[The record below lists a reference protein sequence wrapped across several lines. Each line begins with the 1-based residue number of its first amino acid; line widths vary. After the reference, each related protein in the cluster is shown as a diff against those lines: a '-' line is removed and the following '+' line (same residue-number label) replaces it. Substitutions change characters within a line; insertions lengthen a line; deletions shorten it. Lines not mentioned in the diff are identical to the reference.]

1 MTVALLTTQLFIGY
15 LGIPLMCGS
24 PTLKVG
30 YPDII
35 IIDKDKGTA
44 IKEEN
49 KPQVQ
54 EEPDG
59 DSPVLVESEESVARR
74 EALKRDLDKGLFILV
89 NKQNPVDRGYKPD
102 DLTAIKYFA
111 PDRSPEGRVMR
122 AEAAEAF
129 NQLSEVAAKEGYEII
144 VTTAYRSYE
153 FQSTLYN
160 NYVKTNGQQEA
171 DTFSA
176 QPGKSEHQT
185 GLAADVSSPS
195 VGYQLTKD
203 YIHTPEGK
211 WLNDN
216 AYKFGFIIRFPKG
229 KESITGYMYEPWHI
243 RYVGKTAAEEIYS
256 KGLTLEEYVEKEI

>member
-1 MTVALLTTQLFIGY
+1 MALLTTLLFIGY
-15 LGIPLMCGS
+15 LGIPLMSGNRS
-24 PTLKVG
+24 SVG
-30 YPDII
+30 CKPDII
-35 IIDKDKGTA
+35 IVGENEGLA
-44 IKEEN
+44 IKDDGKLQVQEKPDS
-49 KPQVQ
+49 KPQV
-54 EEPDG
+54 
-59 DSPVLVESEESVARR
+59 VIESEKSVARR

-89 NKQNPVDRGYKPD
+89 NKQNPVDSSYKPD

-111 PDRSPEGRVMR
+111 ADRPEVGRFMR

-144 VTTAYRSYE
+144 VTTAYRSYD

-160 NYVKTNGQQEA
+160 NYVKIHGQQKA

-195 VGYQLTKD
+195 VGYQLTDD

-243 RYVGKTAAEEIYS
+243 RYVGKTAAKEIFNE
-256 KGLTLEEYVEKEI
+256 GLTLEEYVEKEI